1 MPGLLNSAQLT
12 ALRTAAS
19 SALDISGVQIQSY
32 SAVDNGDGTFG
43 EGAWT
48 TTATVA
54 ASQAKPSAGIMAAYS
69 DVIGSATSYVM
80 RVPYGTTFA
89 ANNRVVLPGGETLR
103 IQADLSDSSYS
114 TCALFLAVRIQP

>member
-12 ALRTAAS
+12 ALRATAS
-19 SALDISGVQIQSY
+19 SALDIAGVQIQHNTPVS
-32 SAVDNGDGTFG
+32 NGDGTYSDS
-43 EGAWT
+43 WS

-69 DVIGSATSYVM
+69 DVIGSATSYVI
-80 RVPYGTTFA
+80 RVPYGTVYH
-89 ANNRVVLPGGETLR
+89 ANDRLVMPSGEVLR

-114 TCALFLAVRIQP
+114 TAMLLLAVRIQP

>member
-1 MPGLLNSAQLT
+1 MAGLIPTTELT
-12 ALRTAAS
+12 ALRAAAAA
-19 SALDISGVQIQSY
+19 ALDISGVQIQSY
-32 SAVDNGDGTFG
+32 SKVDNGDGTFG
-43 EGAWT
+43 ETWT

-69 DVIGSATSYVM
+69 DLIGSATSYVM
-80 RVPYGTTFA
+80 RVPYGTAFA
-89 ANNRVVLPGGETLR
+89 ANNRVVMPGTGETLR